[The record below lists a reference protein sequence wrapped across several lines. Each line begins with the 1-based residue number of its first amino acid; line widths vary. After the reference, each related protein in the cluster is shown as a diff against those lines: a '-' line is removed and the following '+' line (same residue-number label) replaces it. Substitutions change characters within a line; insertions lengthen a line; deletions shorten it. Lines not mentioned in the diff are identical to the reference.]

1 MPAPKKFGI
10 VMAVV
15 VLIAVVYFFSTADF
29 SHDLVLIGTVDANQV
44 VVNSRVAGR
53 IEKLAVEEGTE
64 LRTGDLIAQ
73 LETQDLAAQRD
84 AAAASVASL
93 RSRVSETRATEE
105 MTQGETAS
113 GVSSA
118 QARSESAKQQLTE
131 ARAELER
138 VRLDNERIVAL
149 AAEGVASA
157 QDRDRSVQSLKAAQA
172 RVASLE
178 DMARSAD
185 AELKAAIARTHQA
198 HAAASTVAATRSQLE
213 QAEAQRVEAETRL
226 GYARIVAPLNGTV
239 SVRVAREG
247 EVVSA
252 GSPIVTVV
260 DLNDTWVRAAIPETH
275 ATGIGIGD
283 ALQVRLP
290 SGELLDGKVIYR
302 AAEGDFA
309 TQRDVSR
316 NKRDIRTI
324 VLKVRVDN
332 SKKNLVPGMTAEV
345 LVPESKLPAGIE
357 GGLLGKRK

>member
-15 VLIAVVYFFSTADF
+15 VLIAMIYFFATANF
-29 SHDLVLIGTVDANQV
+29 SHNLVLIGTVDANQV
-44 VVNSRVAGR
+44 IVSARVPGR

-64 LRTGDLIAQ
+64 LHAGDLIAQ

-93 RSRVSETRATEE
+93 RSRVAETQSTAT
-105 MTQGETAS
+105 MTQGETSS
-113 GVSSA
+113 GVRGAEARLQAAKA
-118 QARSESAKQQLTE
+118 QLAE
-131 ARAELER
+131 ARADLER

-157 QDRDRSVQSLKAAQA
+157 QDRDRSVQALKAAQA
-172 RVASLE
+172 RVAALE
-178 DMARSAD
+178 DTARSAE
-185 AELKAAIARTHQA
+185 AELKAAVARTHQA
-198 HAAASTVAATRSQLE
+198 QAAASTVAATRSQVD
-213 QAEAQRVEAETRL
+213 QAEAQRAEAETRL
-226 GYARIVAPLNGTV
+226 GYARITAPLSGTV

-247 EVVSA
+247 EVVNA

-260 DLNDTWVRAAIPETH
+260 DLNDIWVRAAIPETH

-283 ALQVRLP
+283 ALKVRLP
-290 SGELLDGKVIYR
+290 SGELLDGKVIYK

-345 LVPESKLPAGIE
+345 LVPENKLPAGIE
-357 GGLLGKRK
+357 GGLLGNRK